1 MTNDPNRLSDQ
12 DPTEP
17 VEVQHYGPAG
27 RDLPRDGWQAAPAW
41 SSRPPAPQLV
51 APRRGPGAAVI
62 VALALVTGIVSGA
75 LSAVAVTNLFDEPVT
90 PTGVVLD
97 GPAADDVRAA
107 EVAFA
112 RTMAD
117 RDFEAF
123 LTFVAAD
130 AVFFAGNRPLRGR
143 DAIGE
148 AWRPFFEGPEAP
160 FSWTPDVVQVLESGG
175 VAFSSGP
182 VTGASG
188 EAAGRFNSVWRQE
201 PDGTWRVIF
210 DKGS

>member
-1 MTNDPNRLSDQ
+1 MTGWSAGVRAAVVIVPLLVASAT
-12 DPTEP
+12 PTTAQE
-17 VEVQHYGPAG
+17 E
-27 RDLPRDGWQAAPAW
+27 RAPA
-41 SSRPPAPQLV
+41 AN
-51 APRRGPGAAVI
+51 A
-62 VALALVTGIVSGA
+62 
-75 LSAVAVTNLFDEPVT
+75 
-90 PTGVVLD
+90 VVLD
-97 GPAADDVRAA
+97 GPHADAVRAA

-123 LTFVAAD
+123 LTFIAAD

-148 AWRPFFEGPEAP
+148 AWRPFFEGAEAP
-160 FSWTPDVVQVLESGG
+160 FSWTPDVVQVLDAGG
-175 VAFSSGP
+175 LAFSSGP
-182 VTGASG
+182 VTAASG

-201 PDGTWRVIF
+201 PDGRWRVIF